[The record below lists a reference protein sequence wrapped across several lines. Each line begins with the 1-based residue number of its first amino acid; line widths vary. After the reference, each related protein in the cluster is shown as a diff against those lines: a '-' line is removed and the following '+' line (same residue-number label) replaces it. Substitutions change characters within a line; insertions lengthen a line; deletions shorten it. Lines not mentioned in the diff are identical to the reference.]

1 MPWLRVLFVLL
12 VARPVVKLWLGL
24 TIRHQERLPLTGPAI
39 VVANH
44 NSHLDIL
51 TLYSLFPLAVIRN
64 VQPAAAADY
73 FLKNRL
79 MAWFATQ
86 VVGIIPVKRGT
97 KKGDDPL
104 AGCRAALADGRILIL
119 FPEGT
124 RGEPEV
130 LSEVKSGIWHLAG
143 EFRDAP
149 VIPVYMHGLGRALG
163 RGQWLPIP
171 FFVDVAV
178 GRTHFWQE
186 NRQAFKQDLR
196 DCLLQ
201 LRDKVLPVKPNE
213 EEGY

>member
-1 MPWLRVLFVLL
+1 MSTLRILFVLL
-12 VARPVVKLWLGL
+12 CAKPVVKLWLGL
-24 TIRHQERLPLTGPAI
+24 TVRHQERLPHKGPAI
-39 VVANH
+39 IVANH

-51 TLYSLFPLAVIRN
+51 TLYALFPIHKIPH

-79 MAWFATQ
+79 IAWFATQ
-86 VVGIIPVKRGT
+86 VVGIIPVTRGA

-104 AGCRAALADGRILIL
+104 AGCRAALAAGKILIL

-124 RGEPEV
+124 RGAPEV

-143 EFRDAP
+143 EFPDAP
-149 VIPVYMHGLGRALG
+149 VIPVYMHGLGRAMG

-178 GRTHFWQE
+178 GRAHFWHD
-186 NRQAFKQDLR
+186 NRQVFKTALR
-196 DCLLQ
+196 DCFLQ
-201 LRDKVLPVKPNE
+201 LRTKVLPSKPE
-213 EEGY
+213 E

>member
-1 MPWLRVLFVLL
+1 MKILRVLFVLL
-12 VARPVVKLWLGL
+12 CAKPLVLFWLGI
-24 TIRHQERLPLTGPAI
+24 TIRNQDRLPRKGPAI

-51 TLYSLFPLAVIRN
+51 TLYALFPISIIHN

-79 MAWFATQ
+79 IAWFATQ
-86 VVGIIPVKRGT
+86 VIGIIPVTRGA
-97 KKGDDPL
+97 KKGGDPL
-104 AGCRAALADGRILIL
+104 AGCRTALEDGRILIL

-124 RGEPEV
+124 RGAPEV

-143 EFRDAP
+143 EFPDAP
-149 VIPVYMHGLGRALG
+149 VIPVYMHGLGRAMG

-178 GRTHFWQE
+178 GRAHFWHD
-186 NRQAFKQDLR
+186 NRQVFKTSLR
-196 DCLLQ
+196 DCFLQ
-201 LRDKVLPVKPNE
+201 LRNKVLPSNPE
-213 EEGY
+213 E